1 MSSHRVLFVFAASAL
16 IAASCSS
23 SATKAAPSTTAVP
36 VTSPAT
42 VSASTTP
49 AATVAPATQP
59 APTQPATTQPS
70 FPPASFTVQP
80 GVEQLA
86 VRGAIPGETLDAY
99 AVDGAKAASGMVD
112 TAGSLLFRQLK
123 PGSYTVRTTS
133 TPLFASPPAA
143 VMDRTTAPPQSLYDG
158 QKMTAPGFG
167 YITTRDGTTLS
178 ADVLLPKGDG
188 PFPTVVE
195 YSGYDPSNPDNT
207 ALAQLYVALGFAYVG
222 VNMRGTGCSGGS
234 YQFFEYVQ
242 SLDGYDAVEA
252 VAAQPW
258 VLGHQVGMVGISYP
272 GISQLFVAQT
282 RPPHLAA
289 ITPLSVLDDSYRST
303 LYPGGILNTGFAV
316 SWAQDRVNSGKPYGE
331 AWSKKVADAGDK
343 TCAANQDLRL
353 QNPDLLQIIKDNPT
367 YDPAIGDVIAPVTFV
382 DKINVPVFLA
392 GAWQDEQTGGHFPA
406 MLDKFTSAPHLYA
419 TMVNGLHT
427 ESLSLGIL
435 ARYVEFLDLYVAKK
449 APDTTALAAAGPL
462 LASTLTG
469 VSGLQV
475 PLDDYS
481 GLDYEQSLAKF
492 EAQPPIRVLFEEG
505 AAAGQ
510 PAASNLPRFEGG
522 FASWPIPGTQPLAL
536 YFGKDGALQSAA
548 PTEPAGTA
556 GSIRS
561 YTYDPTA
568 VPPTFYTGDGNAIW
582 RADVKYQW
590 LPLPSGKSLSWIS
603 APLTADTVT
612 VGSGSVDMW
621 LQSSA
626 ADTDL
631 EVTLSEVRPDGTEV
645 MIQSGWLRA
654 SQRKLDE
661 QKSTELRPVQTH
673 LSADVQPLPAGQF
686 VPVRV
691 ELFPFGYAFR
701 AGSQI
706 RISVEAPAGNRAVW
720 AFDALAGGATNQIA
734 SDADHPSRVVLPVV
748 SGVTVPAGI
757 APCGSLRGEPC
768 RPYVA
773 PTP

>member
-1 MSSHRVLFVFAASAL
+1 MPPTTAAAAVAASL
-16 IAASCSS
+16 EPPD
-23 SATKAAPSTTAVP
+23 PSTVSQATA
-36 VTSPAT
+36 
-42 VSASTTP
+42 TP
-49 AATVAPATQP
+49 LTPLP
-59 APTQPATTQPS
+59 L
-70 FPPASFTVQP
+70 ASFTVQP

-86 VRGAIPGETLDAY
+86 VLGAIPGETLDAFDST
-99 AVDGAKAASGMVD
+99 ATKVTSGMVD
-112 TAGSLLFRQLK
+112 TAGALLFRQLK

-133 TPLFASPPAA
+133 DPLMASMTAT
-143 VMDRTTAPPQSLYDG
+143 VMDRTTQPAQSFYDA

-178 ADVLLPKGDG
+178 ADVLLPPGVG

-242 SLDGYDAVEA
+242 SLDGYDAIEA

-258 VLGHQVGMVGISYP
+258 ALNHRVGMVGISYP

-331 AWSKKVADAGDK
+331 AWSKKVADAGNK

-406 MLDKFTSAPHLYA
+406 MLDKFTSSPHVYA

-435 ARYVEFLDLYVAKK
+435 PRYVEFLDLYVAKK
-449 APDTTALAAAGPL
+449 APDVSALAAAGPL

-469 VSGLQV
+469 VAGLKV
-475 PLDDYS
+475 ALDDYS
-481 GLDYEQSLAKF
+481 GLTFEQSLAKF

-505 AAAGQ
+505 DAAGQ
-510 PAASNLPRFEGG
+510 PKASNLPRFEAG

-536 YFGKDGALQSAA
+536 YFGKGGALQSTA
-548 PTEPAGTA
+548 PTDAAGTA
-556 GSIRS
+556 GTVTS
-561 YTYDPTA
+561 YAYDPTA
-568 VPPTFYTGDGNAIW
+568 VPPTFYTGKGNDIW
-582 RADVKYQW
+582 HADVKYQW
-590 LPLPSGKSLSWIS
+590 LPLPAGKSLSWIS
-603 APLTADTVT
+603 APLTADTVA
-612 VGSGSVDMW
+612 VGSGSVDLW
-621 LQSSA
+621 LQSTA

-645 MIQSGWLRA
+645 MIQSGWLRV
-654 SQRKLDE
+654 SQRKLDD

-673 LSADVQPLPAGQF
+673 LSADAQPLPAGRF

-720 AFDALAGGATNQIA
+720 AFDALPGGATNQIA
-734 SDADHPSRVVLPVV
+734 SDAEHPSRVVLAVV
-748 SGVTVPAGI
+748 SGVSVPAGI

-768 RPYVA
+768 RPYVPPA
-773 PTP
+773 SS